1 VANPGAYSPYVD
13 ASGWPFTC
21 FFVSIP
27 LLALLLFAVLVF
39 IARTSRRQIIVGILV
54 AVLSLAG
61 LGGTCAVMLTASAH
75 YSASDATK
83 HARYV
88 QQVRTWLES
97 QHVTATDSQV
107 RDMLGGTTT
116 EVIKGGDVVAGR
128 IVSKRGLIH
137 FVVSASAG

>member
-1 VANPGAYSPYVD
+1 VANPGAYSPYVE
-13 ASGWPFTC
+13 ARGWPFIC

-27 LLALLLFAVLVF
+27 LLALLLFAVLVI
-39 IARTSRRQIIVGILV
+39 IAKSSRRQVIVGIFV
-54 AVLSLAG
+54 AVLTLAG

-75 YSASDATK
+75 YTASDATK
-83 HARYV
+83 HAHYV
-88 QQVRTWLES
+88 RQVRTWLEP

-107 RDMLGGTTT
+107 RDMLGGTTV

-128 IVSKRGLIH
+128 IVSKHGLIH